1 MITNDYDD
9 YMCTKILQS
18 FIYNKQ
24 LSDNEIKLARDIEF
38 IDMLWYFI
46 KHNRDLIDDN
56 IVLNI
61 YNKLDQ
67 LKYIIDENRIK
78 RIEIIN
84 EIIICL
90 NKECDKKI
98 NYDFYRNELAIRAN
112 HSKYYKMKDY
122 MVDLNKKTINNSI
135 VYDFYILSKHS
146 SDITDSEFEKYLPHF
161 QNDTYYLASIRAI
174 MDEFPLMFLD
184 DTFTN
189 RVKTVIDN
197 SNFDDKN
204 KKLIKKIDKIRSN
217 KF

>member
-112 HSKYYKMKDY
+112 H
-122 MVDLNKKTINNSI
+122 
-135 VYDFYILSKHS
+135 
-146 SDITDSEFEKYLPHF
+146 
-161 QNDTYYLASIRAI
+161 
-174 MDEFPLMFLD
+174 
-184 DTFTN
+184 
-189 RVKTVIDN
+189 
-197 SNFDDKN
+197 
-204 KKLIKKIDKIRSN
+204 
-217 KF
+217 